1 MNRRK
6 NLYAIRKAFSAR
18 LTRLE
23 KRFLASS
30 AQPPYDR
37 DPVISYVTIE
47 ALNSWAQFS
56 KAFYLSCAIS
66 ARTESKVTVSVS
78 PRGMSE
84 NDALGLAIK
93 RYKPHATANILGRWA
108 RRDEP
113 TWHDPNVLLV
123 VCNHL
128 NCSLYGHMQNAFSM
142 GQNVFIDLPVFR
154 NFYGHRNRASE
165 RAAQNI
171 APKHLLASAS
181 RPSDIL
187 SRIPPYETAPLLLV
201 WLAEMRITAEFLCQ

>member
-6 NLYAIRKAFSAR
+6 NLSAVRKAFSAR
-18 LTRLE
+18 ITRLE

-30 AQPPYDR
+30 AQPSYDR
-37 DPVISYVTIE
+37 DPVISYVAIE

-56 KAFYLSCAIS
+56 RAFYLSCVIS
-66 ARTESKVTVSVS
+66 ARTESKVTVGVW
-78 PRGMSE
+78 PTGMSE
-84 NDALGLAIK
+84 NDAMGFAIK
-93 RYKPHATANILGRWA
+93 RLRPHATANSLGVWA

-113 TWHDPNVLLV
+113 TWHDPNALLSI
-123 VCNHL
+123 CKHL
-128 NCSLYGHMQNAFSM
+128 NCSLYGQMQNAFSM

-171 APKHLLASAS
+171 APKHLLPSAS

-187 SRIPPYETAPLLLV
+187 GRIPPSETVPLLLV
-201 WLAEMRITAEFLCQ
+201 WLAEMKITAEFLCQ